1 MSSSQGFAGRVFDLP
16 VHRSSRWIFNC
27 YVIEGDEG
35 PVVVDPGLP
44 STTKRAMDLV
54 TTLEG
59 PTSLGPVSAL
69 CTHGHV
75 DHLAGMPL
83 LKSMYRARAFLPA
96 RCEAYL
102 GGELPRMFGTKT
114 TLRFLPF
121 VTQQPFE
128 LGSLVELAKV
138 GSSIGF
144 GGGNSEFRFPL
155 TCDGF
160 LKDGDA
166 VPGASSWQIIANPG
180 HSDDSIS
187 LYHADSATLLS
198 GDAVLTIDGRAWFN
212 PESLD
217 DVDSRRTEERL
228 RSLKVRHLLPGHG
241 LPIVG
246 DAWEH
251 ALSHSAPAPGKG
263 LLARC
268 SRRFL

>member
-1 MSSSQGFAGRVFDLP
+1 MSSSQGYVGRVFNLP

-44 STTKRAMDLV
+44 STAKGAMDAVSALDWPV
-54 TTLEG
+54 TAPL
-59 PTSLGPVSAL
+59 SAL

-83 LKSMYRARAFLPA
+83 LKSRYGARAFLPA

-102 GGELPRMFGTKT
+102 KGELPRNFDTKT
-114 TLRFLPF
+114 TMRFLPF
-121 VTQQPFE
+121 ITQQPFAF
-128 LGSLVELAKV
+128 GSLVELAKAA
-138 GSSIGF
+138 SSIGF
-144 GGGNSEFRFPL
+144 GGANSEFRFPFE
-155 TCDGF
+155 CAGF
-160 LKDGDA
+160 LEDGDA
-166 VPGASSWQIIANPG
+166 VPGASSWQVIANPG

-217 DVDSRRTEERL
+217 DVESRRSEERL
-228 RSLKVRHLLPGHG
+228 RALEVRHLLPGHG
-241 LPIVG
+241 LPIAG
-246 DAWEH
+246 NAWER
-251 ALSHSAPAPGKG
+251 ALSHTALAPGKS